1 MNHIRKLAC
10 AALLL
15 SLISLLFIPKSQEV
29 PSSHA
34 KQKAAH
40 HESRS
45 SRKCSMCHQP
55 GHYARTCP
63 GRAGTSMQVATSR
76 SGLEDN
82 DLMDQDPPDNQC
94 LFAAPIPRYEDVP
107 QDTAAPMDVDAA
119 PPGELVLTLSHA
131 SSLLCSIQR
140 RVA

>member
-1 MNHIRKLAC
+1 MNCIRRLAC
-10 AALLL
+10 AALLV
-15 SLISLLFIPKSQEV
+15 SLISLWFIPKSQEV
-29 PSSHA
+29 DIK

-63 GRAGTSMQVATSR
+63 QRAGTSMQVATSR
-76 SGLEDN
+76 SGLEDD

-94 LFAAPIPRYEDVP
+94 LFPAPIPRYEDVP

-119 PPGELVLTLSHA
+119 PPGELVLHA
-131 SSLLCSIQR
+131 SSLSCAASR
-140 RVA
+140 DVWPA